1 MIIKPLDLLANH
13 VTLREFVVIPE
24 SPTSGG
30 WFLPAGDFNG
40 DGFTDFF
47 AGTTT
52 SFEYIAFVNDA
63 RPHSSTPSWA
73 SSAPVSGPE
82 RHWHP
87 LW

>member
-1 MIIKPLDLLANH
+1 MIIKPLDLLADH

-40 DGFTDFF
+40 DGFTDIF

-52 SFEYIAFVNDA
+52 SLEYIAFVNDA
-63 RPHSSTPSWA
+63 RPQATIPNGLQA
-73 SSAPVSGPE
+73 CP
-82 RHWHP
+82 
-87 LW
+87 